1 MFSPYGNADYVIIQT
16 NSFWNSPQSSN
27 AKISVGFMEGFYHIF
42 PRVFN
47 ENNFSH
53 LRYASQENESGSKQH
68 VGQSKERNPGK

>member
-42 PRVFN
+42 PRVFMKTIPAIYGM
-47 ENNFSH
+47 H
-53 LRYASQENESGSKQH
+53 HKKMSQVQNSE
-68 VGQSKERNPGK
+68 